1 MKTALVTGG
10 AGYVGSHTA
19 LILKNLGWKV
29 VIFDDLFRG
38 HSKAS
43 VADELIEGSL
53 NDKELINRVMADNS
67 FDAVLHF
74 AALSYVGESMQKPAW
89 YYRNNILGGLNLLEA
104 MVEHNVSALVFSSTA
119 ATYGEPKE
127 IPITED
133 HPKNPINP
141 YGYSKLTFERM
152 ALDIAQTENLCPV
165 FLRYFNAAGADPDGR
180 LGEDHTPETHLIPLV
195 IDAALGR
202 IDAITIF
209 GTDYPT
215 DDGTC
220 IRDYIHVTDLGDAHV
235 KALDYIEKGGEP
247 TAFNLGSE
255 NGYSV
260 RQVIDMVN
268 KVSGLETPVKE
279 GERRIGDPSTLVA
292 SAQKAKDILGWNPQY
307 SDLETIVK
315 TAYDWRKKNPEGYV
329 LISCVV

>member
-1 MKTALVTGG
+1 MKRALVTGG

-19 LILKNLGWKV
+19 LTLKNLGWKV

-38 HSKAS
+38 HSQAS
-43 VADELIEGSL
+43 VGDELIEGSL
-53 NDKELINRVMADNS
+53 NDKELINKVMANNS

-74 AALSYVGESMQKPAW
+74 AALSYVGESTEKPAW
-89 YYRNNILGGLNLLEA
+89 YYRNNISGGLNLLEA
-104 MVEHNVSALVFSSTA
+104 MVNNGVSALVFSSTA
-119 ATYGEPKE
+119 ATYGEPEE

-152 ALDIAQTENLCPV
+152 AIDIAQKENLRPV
-165 FLRYFNAAGADPDGR
+165 FLRYFNAAGADPGGG

-202 IDAITIF
+202 TDHITIF
-209 GTDYPT
+209 GADYPT

-220 IRDYIHVTDLGDAHV
+220 IRDYIHVTDLAEAHV
-235 KALDYIEKGGEP
+235 KALDYIDKGGEP

-255 NGYSV
+255 KGYSV
-260 RQVIDMVN
+260 RQVIEMVD
-268 KVSGLETPVKE
+268 KVSGLKTPVKE
-279 GERRIGDPSTLVA
+279 GERRIGDPSILVA
-292 SAQKAKDILGWNPQY
+292 SAQKAKDLLGWNPQY
-307 SDLETIVK
+307 SDLETIVR
-315 TAYDWRKKNPEGYV
+315 TAFDWRKKNPGGYA
-329 LISCVV
+329 